1 MADELQK
8 TWEER
13 IVRAKKVKEQWA
25 HDFKVQLGRDYFE
38 GRQNPGY
45 PEEEW
50 ITVNKIYSHLQA
62 QLPVL
67 YSMDPYFYVKVK
79 KSNSPLTPEEM
90 AQWQQTGQPP
100 QKIAEMEA
108 KSRGRQA
115 MLNYLKVELEMKPKA
130 RLGIQDAHFAFGVGK
145 SRRASDM
152 EKHVHAGEPI
162 LDDNG
167 KPLKDEKTGEGLVY
181 PDELPVNER
190 YELSRIDPDDMLFDE
205 DAGPLQDSWKW
216 VAQKIRMTKQEAL
229 DDPRY
234 KKSAVKSIKG
244 KKRKAD
250 EDQKKGIIS
259 SLVDKVRGEKPEDE
273 VVDIWE
279 IYDIKACEMLSIAE
293 DAEEPVMK
301 PRSLPPGIE
310 KHPFSFLRFTLRD
323 KSPYPIPPIYNAI
336 DPQKEICLARS
347 RWMTHRKR
355 FDRKYE
361 VVVRKLEDPD
371 VEIAKMETGGD
382 GTCLRVLEAGAFVPI
397 TDAPLDQQGILEIQ
411 ALDNDIVEALGTP
424 GNARGVANADS
435 ATEASILDNR
445 LEVREGDRMSM
456 VVDWVLDWARK
467 LDMLVQFHIE
477 EDEAVKIIGPQGV
490 LWQTIKKT
498 DYEDIEGEYEYSVN
512 AGATRPRI
520 PEIERAQLMAFFSQ
534 VVVPMPAIL
543 SKPQTMKKLG
553 EMFGIEDDVMM
564 EELRQLGLA
573 MISGA
578 VPMPGGQGGGPSNNP
593 VAAIMGLAG
602 GAGGGN
608 VNGGG
613 APASMQ

>member
-25 HDFKVQLGRDYFE
+25 QDFKVQLGRDYFE

-79 KSNSPLTPEEM
+79 KSNSPLSPEEM

-273 VVDIWE
+273 FVDIWE

-293 DAEEPVMK
+293 DADDPVMK